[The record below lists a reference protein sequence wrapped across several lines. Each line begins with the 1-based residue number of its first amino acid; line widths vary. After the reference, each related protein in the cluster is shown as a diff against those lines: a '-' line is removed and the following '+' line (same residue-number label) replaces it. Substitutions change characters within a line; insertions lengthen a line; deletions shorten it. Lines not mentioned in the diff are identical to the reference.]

1 MNTEDLLKKVHR
13 IEIKAKRL
21 SQNVFAGQYHS
32 AFKGKGMTFSEV
44 REYTYGDDIRNIDWN
59 VTARNNHPYVKIF
72 EEERELT
79 VVLMID
85 VSGSTLFGSENNL
98 KSEVITEIAAV
109 LAFSAVN
116 NNDKVGAILFS
127 DKVEKYIPPKKGL
140 SHILAVIRELLTF
153 KRTNSKTD
161 FSSAF
166 MFLSNVIK
174 KHSTCFLITDGFGK
188 KFDDSLHIAARK
200 HDLSCLFVND
210 KKEFNLSNMGLV
222 QFTDSENGNSLWIDT
237 SDRQTREDFKNY
249 RIQQQNDNMNEL
261 TKYGIDNV
269 QMLCGEDYIKQ
280 LVKLFAKRERR

>member
-188 KFDDSLHIAARK
+188 FDDSLHIAARK

-210 KKEFNLSNMGLV
+210 KKEFDLSNMGLV
-222 QFTDSENGNSLWIDT
+222 QFTDAENGNSLWIDT
-237 SDRQTREDFKNY
+237 SDRQTRENFKNY

-269 QMLCGEDYIKQ
+269 QILCGEDYIKQ

>member
-188 KFDDSLHIAARK
+188 FDDSLHIAARK

-210 KKEFNLSNMGLV
+210 KKEFNLSDMGLV
-222 QFTDSENGNSLWIDT
+222 QFTDAESGNSLWIDT
-237 SDRQTREDFKNY
+237 SDRQTRENFKNY

>member
-85 VSGSTLFGSENNL
+85 VSGSAVFGSENNL

-153 KRTNSKTD
+153 KRSNSKTD

-174 KHSTCFLITDGFGK
+174 KHSTCFLITDGFG

-222 QFTDSENGNSLWIDT
+222 QFTDAESGNSLWIDT
-237 SDRQTREDFKNY
+237 SDRQTRENFKNY

>member
-188 KFDDSLHIAARK
+188 FDDSLHIAARK
-200 HDLSCLFVND
+200 HDLSCLFAND

-222 QFTDSENGNSLWIDT
+222 QFTDAENGNSLWIDT
-237 SDRQTREDFKNY
+237 SDRQTRENFKNY

>member
-13 IEIKAKRL
+13 IEIKTKRL

-188 KFDDSLHIAARK
+188 FDDSLHIAARK

-222 QFTDSENGNSLWIDT
+222 QFTDAENGNSLWIDT
-237 SDRQTREDFKNY
+237 SDRQTRENFKNY

>member
-98 KSEVITEIAAV
+98 KSEAITEIAAV

-188 KFDDSLHIAARK
+188 FDDSLHIAARK

-222 QFTDSENGNSLWIDT
+222 QFTDAENGNSLWIDT
-237 SDRQTREDFKNY
+237 SDRQTRENFKNY

>member
-109 LAFSAVN
+109 LAFSAIH

-188 KFDDSLHIAARK
+188 FDDSLHIAARK

-222 QFTDSENGNSLWIDT
+222 QFTDAENGNSLWIDT
-237 SDRQTREDFKNY
+237 SDRQTRENFKNY

-269 QMLCGEDYIKQ
+269 QMLCGEDYIRQ
-280 LVKLFAKRERR
+280 LVKLFAKRERK

>member
-188 KFDDSLHIAARK
+188 FDDSLHIAARK

-222 QFTDSENGNSLWIDT
+222 QFADAESGNSLWIDT
-237 SDRQTREDFKNY
+237 SDRQTRENFKNY

>member
-188 KFDDSLHIAARK
+188 FDDSLYIAARK

-222 QFTDSENGNSLWIDT
+222 QFTDAENGNSLWIDT
-237 SDRQTREDFKNY
+237 SDRQTRENFKNY

>member
-153 KRTNSKTD
+153 KRSNSKTD

-174 KHSTCFLITDGFGK
+174 KHSTCFLITDGFG

-222 QFTDSENGNSLWIDT
+222 QFTDAESGNSLWIDT
-237 SDRQTREDFKNY
+237 SDRQTRENFKNY

>member
-188 KFDDSLHIAARK
+188 FDDSLHIAARK

-222 QFTDSENGNSLWIDT
+222 QFTDAENGNSFWIDT
-237 SDRQTREDFKNY
+237 SDRQTRENFKNY

>member
-188 KFDDSLHIAARK
+188 FDDSLHIAARK

-222 QFTDSENGNSLWIDT
+222 QFTDAENGNSLWIDT
-237 SDRQTREDFKNY
+237 SDRQTRENFKNY
-249 RIQQQNDNMNEL
+249 RIQHQNDNMNEL

>member
-166 MFLSNVIK
+166 MFSFSIVSKIIRLAP
-174 KHSTCFLITDGFGK
+174 
-188 KFDDSLHIAARK
+188 LHTNAY
-200 HDLSCLFVND
+200 C
-210 KKEFNLSNMGLV
+210 
-222 QFTDSENGNSLWIDT
+222 
-237 SDRQTREDFKNY
+237 NY
-249 RIQQQNDNMNEL
+249 SVPE
-261 TKYGIDNV
+261 
-269 QMLCGEDYIKQ
+269 
-280 LVKLFAKRERR
+280 

>member
-174 KHSTCFLITDGFGK
+174 KQSTCFLITDGFG

-222 QFTDSENGNSLWIDT
+222 QFTDAENGNSLWIDT
-237 SDRQTREDFKNY
+237 SDRQTRENLKNY

>member
-153 KRTNSKTD
+153 KRTNSRTD

-174 KHSTCFLITDGFGK
+174 KHSTCFLITDGFG

-222 QFTDSENGNSLWIDT
+222 QFTDAESGNSLWIDT
-237 SDRQTREDFKNY
+237 SDRQTRENFKNY

>member
-98 KSEVITEIAAV
+98 KSELITEIAAV

-188 KFDDSLHIAARK
+188 FDDSLHIAARK

-222 QFTDSENGNSLWIDT
+222 QFTDAENGNSLWIDT
-237 SDRQTREDFKNY
+237 SDRQTRENFKNY

>member
-188 KFDDSLHIAARK
+188 FDDSLHIAARK

-222 QFTDSENGNSLWIDT
+222 QFTDAENGNSLWIDT
-237 SDRQTREDFKNY
+237 SDRQTRENFKNY

>member
-153 KRTNSKTD
+153 KRSNSKTD

-166 MFLSNVIK
+166 MFLSNVQKYIADKQIK
-174 KHSTCFLITDGFGK
+174 SRKKKLCGINKQLQKLKNFGK
-188 KFDDSLHIAARK
+188 S
-200 HDLSCLFVND
+200 
-210 KKEFNLSNMGLV
+210 KK
-222 QFTDSENGNSLWIDT
+222 
-237 SDRQTREDFKNY
+237 R
-249 RIQQQNDNMNEL
+249 
-261 TKYGIDNV
+261 
-269 QMLCGEDYIKQ
+269 
-280 LVKLFAKRERR
+280 

>member
-44 REYTYGDDIRNIDWN
+44 REYIYGDDIRNIDWN

-188 KFDDSLHIAARK
+188 FDDSLHIAARK

-222 QFTDSENGNSLWIDT
+222 QFTDAEKGNSLWIDT
-237 SDRQTREDFKNY
+237 SDRQTRENFKNY

>member
-1 MNTEDLLKKVHR
+1 MNTEDLLKKVHK

-188 KFDDSLHIAARK
+188 FDDSLHIAARK

-222 QFTDSENGNSLWIDT
+222 QFTDAENGNSLWIDT
-237 SDRQTREDFKNY
+237 SDRQTRENFKNY

>member
-161 FSSAF
+161 FSSVF

-174 KHSTCFLITDGFGK
+174 KHSTCFLITDGFG

-222 QFTDSENGNSLWIDT
+222 QFTDAESGNSLWIDT
-237 SDRQTREDFKNY
+237 SDRQTRENFKNY